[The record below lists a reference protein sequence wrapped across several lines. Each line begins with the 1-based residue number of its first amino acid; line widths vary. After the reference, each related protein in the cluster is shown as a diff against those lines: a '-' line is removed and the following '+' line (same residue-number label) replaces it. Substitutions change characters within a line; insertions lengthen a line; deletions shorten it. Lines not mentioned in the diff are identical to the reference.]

1 MVQLSGNPNLA
12 MKTKRILLVSVIAAM
27 SLSAFAASAATRGG
41 GAMGMR
47 SSSFARPMTTSAP
60 RTFSGTSRFS
70 RFQNNFR
77 FNRFNHFHNRTF
89 VFVDAFGFPF
99 FDPFFY
105 GYYPYPY
112 PYYGYYPYG
121 YDGYGYG
128 GGTDYGYGSD
138 RSSVVALQRQLARA
152 GYYHGSIDGIMG
164 PQTRRAMRAYQR
176 AHNMP
181 A

>member
-1 MVQLSGNPNLA
+1 
-12 MKTKRILLVSVIAAM
+12 MKTRQILLIISIVLMSFSASV
-27 SLSAFAASAATRGG
+27 ASAGMRGG
-41 GAMGMR
+41 GGMAMH
-47 SSSFARPMTTSAP
+47 SSGNRATVPA
-60 RTFSGTSRFS
+60 TSRFTSAS
-70 RFQNNFR
+70 RFNHFNR